1 MLRNLYAFLL
11 FTVILAL
18 PPLALIYTGN
28 NQYVLPQFWGIF
40 ILLSALT
47 LGVIIAVGLVQ
58 KRYPAMYA
66 QTFLIM
72 TIVKMITTMLLALLI
87 VLKTDV
93 NEGIFMLDFF
103 YIYFLNT
110 AFEVYVLLRNLR
122 NQN

>member
-1 MLRNLYAFLL
+1 MLRNFYAFLI
-11 FTVILAL
+11 FTVCLAL
-18 PPLALIYTGN
+18 PPVALVLMGN
-28 NQYVLPQFWGIF
+28 TKYVLPQFWGIF

-47 LGVIIAVGLVQ
+47 LGVIIAVELVQ

-93 NEGIFMLDFF
+93 NDGIFMLDFF

-110 AFEVYVLLRNLR
+110 GFEVYILLRNLR